1 MIGPAIYGTALGTPM
16 HTLEDLT
23 DRLRR
28 VSLEVSTAPE
38 ITEALR
44 ELTGLRLLDQ
54 LSDFIS
60 IKDRHSRYVFTNQAA
75 CRVVGIDDCSVLS
88 GRTDLDFLPV
98 GSAEKLFRLE
108 QDVMETGL
116 PVEKREEQVAFADGR
131 LLWLS
136 ITKTALRNSAGQIV
150 GIVSVSRDITERK
163 RQEALR
169 HGHARLLEMIAR
181 GQPLDAVLDA
191 LIVIVEGQLR
201 DLRGAVMLLEEDGL
215 HLVGG
220 SAPSLPPAYV
230 SLIDGVEIGDC
241 RGSCGTAAWSRE
253 TVMVEDVQT
262 DPRWADF
269 RELGTLFGF
278 RSCWS
283 TPIIGAEARILG
295 TFALYSPTVR
305 KATVLELE
313 LMNMATDLAGIAI
326 ERAESERRIRHLAHH
341 DPLTGLPNRTLF
353 WSQFSRALHEAE
365 REKRKVTVAYVDLD
379 NFKAINDTLGHAAG
393 DEVLKTLAG
402 RMARCIRASDLI
414 VRLGGDEF
422 AIVFSNPDGDR
433 SGVLG
438 RLDRLRMLVAE
449 PVRIDGTSVV
459 ATCSMGVAFYPED
472 GALAED
478 LLASADQAMYESKE
492 LGRDRMTVAV

>member
-1 MIGPAIYGTALGTPM
+1 MGTPLQ
-16 HTLEDLT
+16 TLEDLT

-28 VSLEVSTAPE
+28 ISLQINVAPDLAD
-38 ITEALR
+38 ALR
-44 ELTGLRLLDQ
+44 DITGLRLLDQ

-60 IKDRHSRYVFTNQAA
+60 IKDRQSRYIFTNQAA
-75 CRVVGIDDCSVLS
+75 CRVVGIDDCSVLLGKS
-88 GRTDLDFLPV
+88 DFDLFP
-98 GSAEKLFRLE
+98 SATAEQFYRLE
-108 QDVMETGL
+108 QAVMESGTAI
-116 PVEKREEQVAFADGR
+116 EKREERIVLRDGR
-131 LLWLS
+131 VLWLS
-136 ITKTALRNSAGQIV
+136 MSKSALRNGAGEIV
-150 GIVSVSRDITERK
+150 GVVDVSRDITERK
-163 RQEALR
+163 RQEDLR

-181 GQPLDAVLDA
+181 GQPLETVLDA
-191 LIVIVEGQLR
+191 LVRLVEAQLY
-201 DLRGAVMLLEEDGL
+201 DLKGAVMLLEDDGV
-215 HLVGG
+215 HLTGG

-230 SLIDGVEIGDC
+230 SLIDGVGIGEC

-253 TVMVEDVQT
+253 TVIVKDVQT
-262 DPRWADF
+262 DPLWADF

-283 TPIIGAEARILG
+283 TPIIGAEARVLG
-295 TFALYSPTVR
+295 TFALYSPSVR
-305 KATVLELE
+305 GATALELE

-353 WSQFSRALHEAE
+353 WSQFSRTLHEAR
-365 REKRKVTVAYVDLD
+365 RENRKVTVAYVDLD

-393 DEVLKTLAG
+393 DEVLKTLSG
-402 RMARCIRASDLI
+402 RMACCIRASDLI

-433 SGVLG
+433 SGVLR
-438 RLDRLRMLVAE
+438 RLDKLRTLVSE
-449 PVRIDGTSVV
+449 PVRVEGASIV

-472 GALAED
+472 GELAED

-492 LGRDRMTVAV
+492 LGRDRLTVSA